1 MNAEKSENASDGSN
15 GRTLKVRVAT
25 AGILKESGQLRST
38 DPVSQEAGNLE
49 VARIAYKPLQTE
61 EHDLAVQRRRDD
73 LARLL
78 IKIRRGEAGYALAKK
93 FLDENQG
100 LPPETG
106 GQGADL

>member
-15 GRTLKVRVAT
+15 GRTLKIRVAA
-25 AGILKESGQLRST
+25 AGTLKESGQLRST
-38 DPVSQEAGNLE
+38 DPVSQEAHNLE
-49 VARIAYKPLQTE
+49 VARIADKPLQTE

>member
-1 MNAEKSENASDGSN
+1 MNSETSENGSDSSN
-15 GRTLKVRVAT
+15 GRTLKIRVSA
-25 AGILKESGQLRST
+25 AGTSKESGQLRSAG
-38 DPVSQEAGNLE
+38 PVSQEARNLE
-49 VARIAYKPLQTE
+49 VAQIAYKPLPAE
-61 EHDLAVQRRRDD
+61 EHDLVFQRRRDD

>member
-1 MNAEKSENASDGSN
+1 MNAEKSEDASDDSN
-15 GRTLKVRVAT
+15 GRTLRIRVAA
-25 AGILKESGQLRST
+25 AGTLQESGQLLLT
-38 DPVSQEAGNLE
+38 DRVSQETRNLE

-78 IKIRRGEAGYALAKK
+78 IRIRRGEAGYAQVKK
-93 FLDENQG
+93 FLEENQG

-106 GQGADL
+106 GQGG

>member
-15 GRTLKVRVAT
+15 GRTLKIRVAA
-25 AGILKESGQLRST
+25 AGTLKESGQLRST
-38 DPVSQEAGNLE
+38 DRVSQEARNLE

-78 IKIRRGEAGYALAKK
+78 IKIRRGEAGYAQVKK
-93 FLDENQG
+93 FFDENPG
-100 LPPETG
+100 LPPETDG
-106 GQGADL
+106 

>member
-1 MNAEKSENASDGSN
+1 MNSEKSENGSDSSN
-15 GRTLKVRVAT
+15 GRTLKIRVAAART
-25 AGILKESGQLRST
+25 LKELGQLRSAG
-38 DPVSQEAGNLE
+38 PVSQEARNLE

-78 IKIRRGEAGYALAKK
+78 IKIRRGEAGYAQVKK

-100 LPPETG
+100 LHSETKG
-106 GQGADL
+106 

>member
-1 MNAEKSENASDGSN
+1 MNSKKSENGSDSRN
-15 GRTLKVRVAT
+15 GRTLKIRVTAAAT
-25 AGILKESGQLRST
+25 LKELSQLRSAG
-38 DPVSQEAGNLE
+38 PVSQEARNLE

-61 EHDLAVQRRRDD
+61 EHDLAGQRRRDD